1 MLKNAFLYIT
11 RKKTKFII
19 VLTLFIVILV
29 SIYSCL
35 VINKYN
41 GKLEEIMY
49 KSSNSSFLIT
59 ENNEGPINLKD
70 IEKIKDISG
79 IEKYN
84 YIYETIA
91 KLKDK
96 DVYNENKKIEIS
108 DLNPEYKNVLKI
120 YGVINSELNNEFLSE
135 VFKLVKGRH
144 ISKDDVNK
152 IMVHEDLARQNK
164 YNIGDK
170 ISLSQLNPYSAQK
183 NEKNSDKKEN
193 KTEYEIVGIFSGR
206 KQEKYT
212 GLSSDYSE
220 NMVFA
225 DYNSTQKINKE
236 KQVNQS
242 VYFVKNPKEM
252 DEIIEKAKANKID
265 WNNISLEKNTKA
277 FDESIT
283 SVSSIK
289 GIIRIMTY
297 SIILRRYC
305 NTFNDINIMDKRK
318 NT

>member
-1 MLKNAFLYIT
+1 MLKNAFLYII

-35 VINKYN
+35 AINKYN
-41 GKLEEIMY
+41 GKIEEIMY

-70 IEKIKDISG
+70 IEKIKNISG

-144 ISKDDVNK
+144 IAKNDVNK
-152 IMVHEDLARQNK
+152 VMVHEDLARQNK

-170 ISLSQLNPYSAQK
+170 IKLNQLNPYSAKK
-183 NEKNSDKKEN
+183 NEKNNDKKEN
-193 KTEYEIVGIFSGR
+193 TIEYEIVGIFSGR

-220 NMVFA
+220 NMVFT
-225 DYNSTQKINKE
+225 DYNSKE
-236 KQVNQS
+236 IYK
-242 VYFVKNPKEM
+242 
-252 DEIIEKAKANKID
+252 IIEK
-265 WNNISLEKNTKA
+265 
-277 FDESIT
+277 
-283 SVSSIK
+283 
-289 GIIRIMTY
+289 
-297 SIILRRYC
+297 
-305 NTFNDINIMDKRK
+305 
-318 NT
+318 

>member
-1 MLKNAFLYIT
+1 MLKNAFLYII

-35 VINKYN
+35 AINKYN
-41 GKLEEIMY
+41 GKIEEIMY

-59 ENNEGPINLKD
+59 ENNEGVINLKD

-144 ISKDDVNK
+144 IAKNDVNK
-152 IMVHEDLARQNK
+152 VMVHEDLARQN
-164 YNIGDK
+164 
-170 ISLSQLNPYSAQK
+170 
-183 NEKNSDKKEN
+183 EKNNDKKEN
-193 KTEYEIVGIFSGR
+193 TIEYEIVGIFSGR

-220 NMVFA
+220 NMVFT
-225 DYNSTQKINKE
+225 DYNSTQKANTEKQINK
-236 KQVNQS
+236 S

-252 DEIIEKAKANKID
+252 DKIIEKAKTNKID

-277 FDESIT
+277 FDESI
-283 SVSSIK
+283 SSISSIK

-297 SIILRRYC
+297 SIILRWYC
-305 NTFNDINIMDKRK
+305 NTINDINIMDKRK

>member
-1 MLKNAFLYIT
+1 M
-11 RKKTKFII
+11 
-19 VLTLFIVILV
+19 
-29 SIYSCL
+29 
-35 VINKYN
+35 
-41 GKLEEIMY
+41 
-49 KSSNSSFLIT
+49 
-59 ENNEGPINLKD
+59 
-70 IEKIKDISG
+70 
-79 IEKYN
+79 
-84 YIYETIA
+84 
-91 KLKDK
+91 
-96 DVYNENKKIEIS
+96 
-108 DLNPEYKNVLKI
+108 KI

-170 ISLSQLNPYSAQK
+170 IKLNQLNPYSAKK
-183 NEKNSDKKEN
+183 NEKNNDKKEN
-193 KTEYEIVGIFSGR
+193 TIEYEIVCIFSGR

-236 KQVNQS
+236 KQINQS

-297 SIILRRYC
+297 SIIIRRYC

>member
-59 ENNEGPINLKD
+59 ENNEGLINLKD

-84 YIYETIA
+84 YIYEAIA

-152 IMVHEDLARQNK
+152 VMVHEDLARQNK

-193 KTEYEIVGIFSGR
+193 TTEYEIIGIFSGR

-236 KQVNQS
+236 KQINQS

-297 SIILRRYC
+297 SIIIRRYC

>member
-59 ENNEGPINLKD
+59 ENNEGSINLKD

-120 YGVINSELNNEFLSE
+120 YGVISSELNNEFLSE

-305 NTFNDINIMDKRK
+305 NIINDINIMDKRK

>member
-1 MLKNAFLYIT
+1 MLKNAFLYII

-49 KSSNSSFLIT
+49 KASNSSFLIT
-59 ENNEGPINLKD
+59 ENNEGIINLKD

-144 ISKDDVNK
+144 IAKNDVNK
-152 IMVHEDLARQNK
+152 VMVHEDLARQNK

-183 NEKNSDKKEN
+183 NEKDSDKKEN
-193 KTEYEIVGIFSGR
+193 TIEYEIVGIFSGR

-225 DYNSTQKINKE
+225 DYNSTQKANTE
-236 KQVNQS
+236 KQV
-242 VYFVKNPKEM
+242 
-252 DEIIEKAKANKID
+252 KID
-265 WNNISLEKNTKA
+265 LHLK
-277 FDESIT
+277 
-283 SVSSIK
+283 
-289 GIIRIMTY
+289 
-297 SIILRRYC
+297 C
-305 NTFNDINIMDKRK
+305 NT
-318 NT
+318 